1 MSKLQKLSKLARLL
15 RVLTI
20 GGMVLLPLAIIIG
33 LATSPAKFA
42 TSQVYLDIS
51 PQVTQTQ
58 LWAAVALGLINVMI
72 VLFILNGMRK
82 LFTAY
87 STGEVL
93 TDHCAVLIQRI
104 GKGFV
109 ALAAA
114 NFLLDPLQM
123 VLLTMANPPGQRSIA
138 IGLNSDMIFFALS
151 GGLIIVI
158 GWAMREASDAAAEN
172 KAFV

>member
-1 MSKLQKLSKLARLL
+1 MSKLQKLSRLARLL

-33 LATSPAKFA
+33 LATSPATFA
-42 TSQVYLDIS
+42 TSQFDFDLS
-51 PQVTQTQ
+51 PQITQTQ
-58 LWAAVALGLINVMI
+58 LWAAIALGLINVLI

-82 LFTAY
+82 LFDAY
-87 STGEVL
+87 SKGDVL
-93 TDHCAVLIQRI
+93 TDYCAVLIQRI

-109 ALAAA
+109 TLAAA
-114 NFLLDPLQM
+114 NFLLYPLQTL
-123 VLLTMANPPGQRSIA
+123 LLTMANPPGQRSIT

-151 GGLIIVI
+151 GGLIVVI